1 MEKVPKVSLVIVN
14 LIKPGALGIL
24 LANPAL
30 QLPNQVKSGV
40 FGGAEGNAFS
50 CAIIEK
56 PNKKKQTLGDICF
69 SYQNPASNLTHFQSL
84 VT

>member
-1 MEKVPKVSLVIVN
+1 MGKVPKVSLVIVS

-40 FGGAEGNAFS
+40 FLGGPEGNAFS
-50 CAIIEK
+50 CAINEK
-56 PNKKKQTLGDICF
+56 PNKTKKL
-69 SYQNPASNLTHFQSL
+69 
-84 VT
+84 

>member
-1 MEKVPKVSLVIVN
+1 MEKVPKVSLVIVS

-24 LANPAL
+24 LANPVL
-30 QLPNQVKSGV
+30 LPNQVKSGV

-56 PNKKKQTLGDICF
+56 PNKNKKNFRGYLLFLPKSCQ
-69 SYQNPASNLTHFQSL
+69 
-84 VT
+84 

>member
-1 MEKVPKVSLVIVN
+1 MEKVPKVSLVIVS

-30 QLPNQVKSGV
+30 QLPNEVKSGV

-56 PNKKKQTLGDICF
+56 PNKKKTLGDICF